1 MTNDKLE
8 ATFRGAD
15 LIDGDAI
22 DFHADDAVLDSR
34 YAWTAVVAAKLWH
47 DEGQREAFVAHMTL
61 QETPGYVRV
70 DDEHRFAASFGQ
82 LVHGSGCEKLGEIQA
97 CSDDDCAIVPCEEA
111 DATVVLIR
119 VEVKAR
125 KVDDAD
131 E

>member
-8 ATFRGAD
+8 ASLHGA
-15 LIDGDAI
+15 A
-22 DFHADDAVLDSR
+22 ADAVLDSR

-70 DDEHRFAASFGQ
+70 DDEHRVAASFGQ
-82 LVHGSGCEKLGEIQA
+82 LVHGSDCETLGEIQA
-97 CSDDDCAIVPCEEA
+97 CDGDCAIVPCTEA

-125 KVDDAD
+125 KVDDDA
-131 E
+131 